1 MHEIFSL
8 EFIREIREANKKYE
22 EGLVAKVT
30 SMLQERF
37 SQQATEIEGLKVCA

>member
-1 MHEIFSL
+1 MREIFVL

-30 SMLQERF
+30 SMLEEKY
-37 SQQATEIEGLKVCA
+37 SQQAAEIEELKVGA